1 MLSGLL
7 PITDVGEQ
15 WRHFRLVP
23 QPDSCTAT
31 NNVHGCNDLLDH
43 LVGAGEQRR
52 RNREAERFGGL
63 EIDQKLDVSRKFH
76 RQVARFGAF
85 SVEKCAP
92 VGAGIHLSTCPRK
105 RAFRQTRL

>member
-1 MLSGLL
+1 M
-7 PITDVGEQ
+7 
-15 WRHFRLVP
+15 
-23 QPDSCTAT
+23 QP
-31 NNVHGCNDLLDH
+31 LFDH

-76 RQVARFGAF
+76 RQVARFDAF
-85 SVEKCAP
+85 SVKNAP
-92 VGAGIHLSTCPRK
+92 LLGAGIYFSTCPRK